1 MANNGN
7 TKPSAARPQ
16 EDGGSE
22 QILSRYASVLLDS
35 TFKRTFGTDK
45 ELLML
50 FLEEV
55 LPGRKI
61 RDITYTNTV
70 NTNHDPALH
79 DSVFDV
85 ECVDADTGERFTVEL
100 QLDDQE
106 FFYDR
111 ALFYASLMIEKQLP
125 KGMAAYEYPPVYVIS
140 LQNFRTHNPDKGF
153 VFRFSLHEDSSNEKM
168 TDRLNFIFLELPNAR
183 HYDTEGTSITEKICY
198 TIAHMDTFEH
208 RPPKLKEKF
217 FEILFKLLE
226 IANFAPDE
234 RVKYQHEMTT
244 ERDRINQ
251 LDYARKKGREEGREE
266 ERTKNAKNLLALGV
280 DPATIAKATGLSE
293 AEMASLV

>member
-16 EDGGSE
+16 EDAGSE

-61 RDITYTNTV
+61 RDVTYTNTV

-85 ECVDADTGERFTVEL
+85 ECVDADTNERFTVEL

-125 KGMAAYEYPPVYVIS
+125 KGRAAYEYPPVYVIS

-153 VFRFSLHEDSSNEKM
+153 MFRFSLHEDSSNEKM

-198 TIAHMDTFEH
+198 TLAHMDTFEH

>member
-1 MANNGN
+1 MANNSN

-70 NTNHDPALH
+70 NTNHDSALH

-198 TIAHMDTFEH
+198 TLAHMDTFEH
-208 RPPKLKEKF
+208 RPPKLKGKF

-293 AEMASLV
+293 AEMANLV

>member
-1 MANNGN
+1 MANNSN
-7 TKPSAARPQ
+7 AKPSTARPQ

-70 NTNHDPALH
+70 NTNHDSALH

-198 TIAHMDTFEH
+198 TLAHMDTFEH
-208 RPPKLKEKF
+208 RPPKLKGKF

>member
-16 EDGGSE
+16 EDAGSE

-70 NTNHDPALH
+70 NTNHDSALH

-198 TIAHMDTFEH
+198 TLAHMDTFEH

>member
-1 MANNGN
+1 MANNDI

-16 EDGGSE
+16 EDAGSE

-45 ELLML
+45 ELLIL

-70 NTNHDPALH
+70 NTNHDSALH

-85 ECVDADTGERFTVEL
+85 ECVDADTNERFTVEL

-125 KGMAAYEYPPVYVIS
+125 KGRAAYEYPPVYVIS
-140 LQNFRTHNPDKGF
+140 LQNFSTHNPDKGF
-153 VFRFSLHEDSSNEKM
+153 MFRFSLHEDSSNEKM

-198 TIAHMDTFEH
+198 TLAHMDTFKN
-208 RPPKLKEKF
+208 RPPKLKEKI

-226 IANFAPDE
+226 IATFAPDE

-266 ERTKNAKNLLALGV
+266 ERAKNAKNFLALGV

-293 AEMASLV
+293 SEIAALK

>member
-1 MANNGN
+1 MANNSN

-45 ELLML
+45 
-50 FLEEV
+50 
-55 LPGRKI
+55 
-61 RDITYTNTV
+61 
-70 NTNHDPALH
+70 
-79 DSVFDV
+79 
-85 ECVDADTGERFTVEL
+85 
-100 QLDDQE
+100 
-106 FFYDR
+106 
-111 ALFYASLMIEKQLP
+111 
-125 KGMAAYEYPPVYVIS
+125 
-140 LQNFRTHNPDKGF
+140 GF
-153 VFRFSLHEDSSNEKM
+153 IFRFSLHEDSSNEKM

-198 TIAHMDTFEH
+198 TLAHMDTFEH

-217 FEILFKLLE
+217 FEILFRLLE

-251 LDYARKKGREEGREE
+251 LDYARKKGREE

-293 AEMASLV
+293 AEMARLK

>member
-1 MANNGN
+1 MANNSN

-45 ELLML
+45 ELLIL

-70 NTNHDPALH
+70 NTNHDSALH

-125 KGMAAYEYPPVYVIS
+125 KGRAAYEYPPVYVIS

-183 HYDTEGTSITEKICY
+183 HYDTEETSITEKICY
-198 TIAHMDTFEH
+198 TLAHMDTFEH
-208 RPPKLKEKF
+208 RPPKLKGKF

>member
-1 MANNGN
+1 MANNDI

-16 EDGGSE
+16 EDAGSE

-85 ECVDADTGERFTVEL
+85 ECVDADTNERFTVEL

-125 KGMAAYEYPPVYVIS
+125 KGRAAYEYPPVYVIS
-140 LQNFRTHNPDKGF
+140 LQNFSTHNPDKGF
-153 VFRFSLHEDSSNEKM
+153 MFRFSLHEDSSNEKM

-198 TIAHMDTFEH
+198 TLAHMDTFEN

-266 ERTKNAKNLLALGV
+266 ERAKNAKNFLALGV

-293 AEMASLV
+293 SEIAALK

>member
-1 MANNGN
+1 MANNSN

-45 ELLML
+45 
-50 FLEEV
+50 
-55 LPGRKI
+55 
-61 RDITYTNTV
+61 
-70 NTNHDPALH
+70 
-79 DSVFDV
+79 
-85 ECVDADTGERFTVEL
+85 
-100 QLDDQE
+100 
-106 FFYDR
+106 
-111 ALFYASLMIEKQLP
+111 
-125 KGMAAYEYPPVYVIS
+125 
-140 LQNFRTHNPDKGF
+140 GF
-153 VFRFSLHEDSSNEKM
+153 IFRFSLHEDSSNEKM

-198 TIAHMDTFEH
+198 TLAQMDTFEN

-226 IANFAPDE
+226 IATFAPDE

-251 LDYARKKGREEGREE
+251 LDYARKKAREEGLKDVAR
-266 ERTKNAKNLLALGV
+266 NLLSMNMKPG
-280 DPATIAKATGLSE
+280 DIAKATGLTE
-293 AEMASLV
+293 EQVLSLK

>member
-1 MANNGN
+1 MGLKNP
-7 TKPSAARPQ
+7 K
-16 EDGGSE
+16 DGS
-22 QILSRYASVLLDS
+22 QNP
-35 TFKRTFGTDK
+35 RTRVSK
-45 ELLML
+45 
-50 FLEEV
+50 
-55 LPGRKI
+55 
-61 RDITYTNTV
+61 
-70 NTNHDPALH
+70 
-79 DSVFDV
+79 S
-85 ECVDADTGERFTVEL
+85 
-100 QLDDQE
+100 
-106 FFYDR
+106 
-111 ALFYASLMIEKQLP
+111 SLMIEKQLP

-153 VFRFSLHEDSSNEKM
+153 IFRFSLHEDSSNEKM

-198 TIAHMDTFEH
+198 TLAHMDTFEH